1 MNYHSTVMR
10 PLACVLLIPLCL
22 MAQNPQ
28 SPKPFPI
35 PEDMQEDWP
44 GAGLGEAETKLLQ
57 KAVQADLLEVEAD
70 CETKLS
76 LDRVEMAGVSLGKL
90 GKGVVV
96 RMAGSC
102 VCGAT
107 GNCPLRAYAPRKG
120 GYRLVADGGMGWAFG
135 VVDSKA
141 AVPGLVFA
149 SNGGGGQASLGLYRY
164 VGDRY
169 LLQACETLIK
179 KDRAD
184 ASWWDPSAVVVQTW
198 ACGAPST
205 APATK
210 PPTKSA
216 PAKYATTEF

>member
-1 MNYHSTVMR
+1 MGGCWVGGGSGEGR
-10 PLACVLLIPLCL
+10 GGA
-22 MAQNPQ
+22 AA
-28 SPKPFPI
+28 
-35 PEDMQEDWP
+35 P
-44 GAGLGEAETKLLQ
+44 G
-57 KAVQADLLEVEAD
+57 
-70 CETKLS
+70 
-76 LDRVEMAGVSLGKL
+76 
-90 GKGVVV
+90 
-96 RMAGSC
+96 
-102 VCGAT
+102 
-107 GNCPLRAYAPRKG
+107 KG
-120 GYRLVADGGMGWAFG
+120 GYRGVADGGGGWALG

-141 AVPGLVFA
+141 AVPGRVFA

-210 PPTKSA
+210 PPTKST